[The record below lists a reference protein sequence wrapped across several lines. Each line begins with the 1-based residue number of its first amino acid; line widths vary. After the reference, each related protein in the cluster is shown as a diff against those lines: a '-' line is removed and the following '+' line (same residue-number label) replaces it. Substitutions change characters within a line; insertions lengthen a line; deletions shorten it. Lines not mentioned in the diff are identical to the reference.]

1 MRHLLLKEEELLI
14 LAKYTVF
21 KVKAVGKGCVVIAHG
36 TKLFVVWGDVSQM
49 KKGEVLTVY
58 KDMLVPK
65 NQPLYL

>member
-1 MRHLLLKEEELLI
+1 MLI

-21 KVKAVGKGCVVIAHG
+21 KVKAVGKRYVVIAHG
-36 TKLFVVWGDVSQM
+36 TKLFLIRG
-49 KKGEVLTVY
+49 KLPCLRKGEVLTVY